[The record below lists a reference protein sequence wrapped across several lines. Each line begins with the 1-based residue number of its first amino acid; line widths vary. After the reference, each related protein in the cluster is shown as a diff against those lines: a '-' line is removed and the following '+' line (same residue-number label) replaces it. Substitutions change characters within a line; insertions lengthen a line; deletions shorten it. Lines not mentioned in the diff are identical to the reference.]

1 MNNIE
6 RVNITRNRSAEPN
19 YERLNQEEMDRT
31 RDEYLE
37 EQEKLNQQ
45 KDQLSKTNLYR
56 FRIIGIS
63 YIM

>member
-6 RVNITRNRSAEPN
+6 RVNITRNRSEPN
-19 YERLNQEEMDRT
+19 YERLNREELDRT

-56 FRIIGIS
+56 FRIIGIC
-63 YIM
+63 YVI